1 MSTWMLASTPALAL
15 LLGSGEG
22 CAAAVTMVDS
32 PSVVSATAI
41 SMFGHRF
48 TPYTVKPLPFSSLLL
63 PHQMVSADAYAS
75 PCWMDIELSAYGVV
89 QAKKIGDQMHAL
101 SLRFDP
107 ALTSVL
113 RRAGHWI

>member
-1 MSTWMLASTPALAL
+1 MP
-15 LLGSGEG
+15 
-22 CAAAVTMVDS
+22 VI
-32 PSVVSATAI
+32 PRPFVSATAI

-48 TPYTVKPLPFSSLLL
+48 TPYAVKPLPFSSLFL

-75 PCWMDIELSAYGVV
+75 PCWMDIELSAYGVA
-89 QAKKIGDQMHAL
+89 QAKQIGDQMHAL
-101 SLRFDP
+101 SLRFDL